1 MSLLKVQNLSL
12 GYEGK
17 VIVSDISF
25 TVNEGDFL
33 SIIGENGTGKTTLV
47 KGLLGLVSKH
57 SGEIRLSEG
66 VSQSHIGY
74 LGQKN
79 LVSKDFPASV
89 YEIVMSGFLNSKRFG
104 LFYTKKQK
112 QEATALMERVGITK
126 LRNRTFSELS
136 GGQQQ
141 RVLLC
146 RALCATTKLILLD
159 EPTTGLDPIATS
171 EFYSLLSELNK
182 EGVTV
187 IMVSHDV
194 TGAIKMSSH
203 IFYLG
208 KTESFF
214 GSTHQYLHSNVGK
227 DIMLQGCPCDSCA
240 HKEKEVKQNA

>member
-1 MSLLKVQNLSL
+1 MSLLNVSGLTL

-17 VIVSDISF
+17 AIVENLSF
-25 TVNEGDFL
+25 TVNHGDFL

-47 KGLLGLVSKH
+47 KGLLGLVNKF
-57 SGEIRLSEG
+57 SGTIELSDG
-66 VSQSHIGY
+66 ITQSQIGY

-79 LVSKDFPASV
+79 LISKDFPASV

-104 LFYTKKQK
+104 LFYTKEQK
-112 QEATALMERVGITK
+112 EEAALLMKRVGISK
-126 LRNRTFSELS
+126 LKNSVFTELS

-146 RALCATTKLILLD
+146 RALCAAEKLILLD
-159 EPTTGLDPIATS
+159 EPTTGLDPIAS
-171 EFYSLLSELNK
+171 ADFYSLLAELNK

-203 IFYLG
+203 ILYLG
-208 KTESFF
+208 KNATFF
-214 GSTHQYLHSNVGK
+214 GTTHQYLHSDTGK

-240 HKEKEVKQNA
+240 HNKKEVL

>member
-1 MSLLKVQNLSL
+1 MSLLKVNNLSL

-17 VIVSDISF
+17 KVVSDISF
-25 TVNEGDFL
+25 TVNDGDFL

-47 KGLLGLVSKH
+47 KGLLGLISKF
-57 SGEIRLSEG
+57 SGEIKLSEG

-74 LGQKN
+74 LSQKN
-79 LVSKDFPASV
+79 LVSNDFPASV
-89 YEIVMSGFLNSKRFG
+89 YEIVMSGFLNSKSFG
-104 LFYTKKQK
+104 LFYSRQQKK
-112 QEATALMERVGITK
+112 EATALMERVGIMK

-146 RALCATTKLILLD
+146 RALCATSKLILLD

-171 EFYSLLSELNK
+171 DFYSLLSELNK

-194 TGAIKMSSH
+194 TGAVKMSSH
-203 IFYLG
+203 ILYLG
-208 KTESFF
+208 KSESFF
-214 GSTHQYLHSNVGK
+214 GTTHQYLHSEIGK

-240 HKEKEVKQNA
+240 HKEREVNQDA

>member
-1 MSLLKVQNLSL
+1 MSLLEVQSLSL

-17 VIVSDISF
+17 TVVKNVSF
-25 TVNEGDFL
+25 TVNQGDFL

-47 KGLLGLVSKH
+47 KGLLGLIAKQ
-57 SGEIRLSEG
+57 SGEIKLSEG

-74 LGQKN
+74 LSQKN

-89 YEIVMSGFLNSKRFG
+89 YEIVMSGFLNSKRLG
-104 LFYTKKQK
+104 LFYSKQQK
-112 QEATALMERVGITK
+112 NEAIALMDRVGITK
-126 LRNRTFSELS
+126 LRNLTFSELS

-146 RALCATTKLILLD
+146 RALCAASKLILLD

-171 EFYSLLSELNK
+171 EFYGLLSELNK

-208 KTESFF
+208 KDESFF
-214 GSTHQYLHSNVGK
+214 GTAHQYLHSNVGK
-227 DIMLQGCPCDSCA
+227 DIMLQGCPCDSCT
-240 HKEKEVKQNA
+240 HKEKEVTKDA

>member
-1 MSLLKVQNLSL
+1 MSLLEVKNLSL

-17 VIVSDISF
+17 TIVNNISF
-25 TVNEGDFL
+25 AVNGGNFL

-47 KGLLGLVSKH
+47 KGLLGLIGRQ
-57 SGEIRLSEG
+57 SGSIDLSDG

-79 LVSKDFPASV
+79 SITKDFPASV
-89 YEIVMSGFLNSKRFG
+89 YEIVMSGFLNSNPLG
-104 LFYTKKQK
+104 LFYTKNQRS
-112 QEATALMERVGITK
+112 EAKALMDRVGISK
-126 LRNRTFSELS
+126 LKNRTFSELS

-146 RALCATTKLILLD
+146 RALCATTRLILLD
-159 EPTTGLDPIATS
+159 EPVTGLDPIATS
-171 EFYSLLSELNK
+171 EFYSLLTELNK

-194 TGAIKMSSH
+194 TSAIKLSSH
-203 IFYLG
+203 ILYLG
-208 KTESFF
+208 KNENFF
-214 GSTHQYLHSNVGK
+214 GTTHEYLHSGVGK

-240 HKEKEVKQNA
+240 HNAKEVK